1 MRILSY
7 FLLATCCY
15 IPLGQ
20 AQQALD
26 DSTLNDA
33 EITSRL
39 NRAIQ
44 GDTLL
49 ESADIL
55 VVSVNG
61 YVILAGQAL
70 SQEQKQQASLT
81 TAFASD
87 KIRRLI
93 NELEIVDSLDDSFEA
108 SDQAILDQIIETI
121 PGMSPA
127 TIPVIHNGV
136 VHLLGQVTRSEGDEV
151 ANTISRMSGVENIR
165 LSYEYIQ

>member
-1 MRILSY
+1 M
-7 FLLATCCY
+7 
-15 IPLGQ
+15 
-20 AQQALD
+20 
-26 DSTLNDA
+26 
-33 EITSRL
+33 
-39 NRAIQ
+39 
-44 GDTLL
+44 
-49 ESADIL
+49 
-55 VVSVNG
+55 NG
-61 YVILAGQAL
+61 YVMLAGQAL

-121 PGMSPA
+121 PAMSPS

-151 ANTISRMSGVENIR
+151 ANAISLMTGVKNIR

>member
-1 MRILSY
+1 MRILSS
-7 FLLATCCY
+7 FLLATCLY
-15 IPLGQ
+15 IPPGQ
-20 AQQALD
+20 AQQTPE
-26 DSTLNDA
+26 DSTINDA

-39 NRAIQ
+39 NRAIEA
-44 GDTLL
+44 DALL

-61 YVILAGQAL
+61 YVMLAGQAL

-87 KIRRLI
+87 NIRRLI
-93 NELEIVDSLDDSFEA
+93 NELEIVDSLDSSFEA
-108 SDQAILDQIIETI
+108 NDQAILDQIIETI
-121 PGMSPA
+121 PTMSPA

-136 VHLLGQVTRSEGDEV
+136 VHLLGQVTRREGDNV
-151 ANTISRMSGVENIR
+151 ANAISRMSGVKNIR

>member
-1 MRILSY
+1 MRILSS
-7 FLLATCCY
+7 FLLATCLY
-15 IPLGQ
+15 IPPGQ
-20 AQQALD
+20 AQQTPE
-26 DSTLNDA
+26 DSTINDA

-39 NRAIQ
+39 NRAIEA
-44 GDTLL
+44 DALL

-61 YVILAGQAL
+61 YVMLAGQAL

-87 KIRRLI
+87 NIRRLI
-93 NELEIVDSLDDSFEA
+93 NELEIVDSLDSSFEA
-108 SDQAILDQIIETI
+108 NDQAILDQIIETI
-121 PGMSPA
+121 PTMSPA

-136 VHLLGQVTRSEGDEV
+136 VHLLGQVTRNEGDDV
-151 ANTISRMSGVENIR
+151 ANAISRMSGVKNIR

>member
-20 AQQALD
+20 AQQARD
-26 DSTLNDA
+26 DSTVNDA

-44 GDTLL
+44 GDALL
-49 ESADIL
+49 DSADIL

-61 YVILAGQAL
+61 YVMLAGQAL
-70 SQEQKQQASLT
+70 SQKQKQQASLT

-93 NELEIVDSLDDSFEA
+93 NEL
-108 SDQAILDQIIETI
+108 
-121 PGMSPA
+121 
-127 TIPVIHNGV
+127 
-136 VHLLGQVTRSEGDEV
+136 
-151 ANTISRMSGVENIR
+151 
-165 LSYEYIQ
+165 